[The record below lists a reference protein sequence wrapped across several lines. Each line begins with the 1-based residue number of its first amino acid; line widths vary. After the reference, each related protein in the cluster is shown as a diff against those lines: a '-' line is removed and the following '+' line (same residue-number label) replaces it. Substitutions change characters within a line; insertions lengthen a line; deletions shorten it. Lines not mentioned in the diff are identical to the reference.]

1 MGGREDG
8 RLFHGGGAM
17 SDAPAIYDAL
27 AAVMVDVQAVAKN
40 DRNTHQNFMFRGID
54 AVVNAVGPALR
65 HHGVVVVPEV
75 RDVHHDAVETSQ
87 GKPSTACRVTVAYH
101 FFAPDGSSVTATVA
115 GEAWDHGDKAT
126 PKAMSVAF
134 RTALLQALTL
144 PTDEPDPDSE
154 TYERGGAA
162 PAQQPRSGGGN
173 GGGRPCA
180 VCGDDLAGASVAKVE
195 GGYAHRDGCAQEAPA

>member
-1 MGGREDG
+1 
-8 RLFHGGGAM
+8 M
-17 SDAPAIYDAL
+17 SDAPAIFDAL

-65 HHGVVVVPEV
+65 THGVVVVPDV
-75 RDVHHDAVETSQ
+75 QDVHHEAVQTSQ

-101 FFAPDGSSVTATVA
+101 FYAPDGSSVTATVA
-115 GEAWDHGDKAT
+115 GEAWDSGDKAT

-144 PTDEPDPDSE
+144 PTDEPDPDE
-154 TYERGGAA
+154 HTYERG
-162 PAQQPRSGGGN
+162 
-173 GGGRPCA
+173 
-180 VCGDDLAGASVAKVE
+180 
-195 GGYAHRDGCAQEAPA
+195 EAPAVDLAPLEAAIVTAQDVGLDKDWDELRRYAGQSVEHRDFVIDKVKTAVAEVDR